1 MTYTQEEQQLIEYAA
16 RKLYPIILEDD
27 WDKNKQYREEFESAF
42 HSIAMQ
48 KILDKRIIAAKIEV
62 LREVA
67 KEYHNN
73 SFSNAFTRATER
85 KFKTVDIIIL
95 DKLNELKK

>member
-48 KILDKRIIAAKIEV
+48 KILDKRIIAALE
-62 LREVA
+62 
-67 KEYHNN
+67 EYDV
-73 SFSNAFTRATER
+73 RTE
-85 KFKTVDIIIL
+85 KY
-95 DKLNELKK
+95 LNEEFGVNYFSSELQNMDSDFSFYNQVLTAIDNY